1 MTRDSRAWRWIGFLI
16 ALVGVGFPYW
26 QLSPD
31 DAGLPRALY
40 GPGLVAVGVIAMLL
54 RAFGTG
60 RFLTLWLLIAAAVP
74 AAVLIR
80 LALDAS
86 RGVAGPGLAIADVV
100 VGLGLG
106 LGAALAGMLVGSLF
120 LLRSSRRPK

>member
-26 QLSPD
+26 QLAPEQ
-31 DAGLPRALY
+31 AGLPRALY

-60 RFLTLWLLIAAAVP
+60 RFLSLWLLIGAAVP
-74 AAVLIR
+74 VAVLVRI
-80 LALDAS
+80 AVDAAS
-86 RGVAGPGLAIADVV
+86 GVTGPGAPVADVV
-100 VGLGLG
+100 VALGLG
-106 LGAALAGMLVGSLF
+106 LAASLLGMLVGSLF

>member
-26 QLSPD
+26 QLAPEQ
-31 DAGLPRALY
+31 AGLPRALY

-60 RFLTLWLLIAAAVP
+60 RFLSLWLLIGAAVP
-74 AAVLIR
+74 VAVLVRI
-80 LALDAS
+80 AVDVA
-86 RGVAGPGLAIADVV
+86 RGVTGPGAPVADVV
-100 VGLGLG
+100 VALGLG
-106 LGAALAGMLVGSLF
+106 LAASLLGMLVGSLF